1 MQPTAAACIRAG
13 DGAGAGP
20 RAEPSRPCQQ
30 PRGKLKLSRALLLVS
45 FTVVCLLVT
54 AAAHLFSACKFL
66 VLKTPFWV
74 VGKGRGEDTL
84 NDLISDQVDVL

>member
-1 MQPTAAACIRAG
+1 MAAHSRCIWAG
-13 DGAGAGP
+13 DGAGGSP

-45 FTVVCLLVT
+45 VSVVCLLLT
-54 AAAHLFSACKFL
+54 APAHLFSGCRFL

-74 VGKGRGEDTL
+74 VGKGRGEDAL
-84 NDLISDQVDVL
+84 NDLISDQVGVL